1 VRGTKRTERDRP
13 HYLEDAGDL
22 AHVPPYRNAA
32 RWAWYI
38 CPYAVGVPE

>member
-1 VRGTKRTERDRP
+1 VRGTKRTECDRP

-32 RWAWYI
+32 RWVWYI
-38 CPYAVGVPE
+38 CP